1 MLLLTVEHCA
11 VVDRIQ
17 SLHSIVQIWDDSPA
31 YFVIC
36 DDEVGQSKGHQIFE
50 CKNQNWVPAVSCKQD
65 NLKHFETESNQ
76 QRGKIMFM
84 NNRLKIH

>member
-11 VVDRIQ
+11 GVDRIQ

-50 CKNQNWVPAVSCKQD
+50 CKNKNWVPTVSCKQD
-65 NLKHFETESNQ
+65 NRTHYDTASNLQ
-76 QRGKIMFM
+76 QGKIC
-84 NNRLKIH
+84 